1 MKRPYV
7 KEGAIPSLFPWTE
20 FIDKT
25 DETNTIDNIQNTF
38 LEKANI
44 IEKEESSKILTFN
57 ELKCNNKLYLPIGWT
72 RNILPSKNASVIIF
86 NKMMYKTNKIENQ
99 LICIKEIWITEDM
112 KMQIKALGK
121 PINLNTFGINNE
133 FLLSLEIL
141 EDLIKIVETFNI
153 CKAYKKSN
161 EIECTSVALK
171 ESNNILRHKKCPIV
185 LENLTQCNFC
195 KSLSYILDRK
205 RKRLNDKGNKVKRIR
220 VDNLSP
226 TKKNV
231 INDIRKQKNN
241 IMRRQNHKIHII
253 EKLREEIKKT
263 QENLNTRNQQMLE
276 NAMAG
281 KNIPIY
287 QQEALKEILSSS
299 LKKNAKGRRY
309 SDKWILLCLL
319 FHMKSPKGYDF
330 ILHNKILPL
339 PSPSTIRRYNYFNKC
354 TF

>member
-38 LEKANI
+38 LKKANI

-86 NKMMYKTNKIENQ
+86 NKMMYKTNEIENQ

-161 EIECTSVALK
+161 ETECTSVALK

-195 KSLSYILDRK
+195 KSLSYI
-205 RKRLNDKGNKVKRIR
+205 
-220 VDNLSP
+220 
-226 TKKNV
+226 
-231 INDIRKQKNN
+231 
-241 IMRRQNHKIHII
+241 
-253 EKLREEIKKT
+253 
-263 QENLNTRNQQMLE
+263 
-276 NAMAG
+276 
-281 KNIPIY
+281 
-287 QQEALKEILSSS
+287 
-299 LKKNAKGRRY
+299 
-309 SDKWILLCLL
+309 
-319 FHMKSPKGYDF
+319 
-330 ILHNKILPL
+330 
-339 PSPSTIRRYNYFNKC
+339 
-354 TF
+354 

>member
-1 MKRPYV
+1 
-7 KEGAIPSLFPWTE
+7 
-20 FIDKT
+20 
-25 DETNTIDNIQNTF
+25 
-38 LEKANI
+38 
-44 IEKEESSKILTFN
+44 
-57 ELKCNNKLYLPIGWT
+57 
-72 RNILPSKNASVIIF
+72 
-86 NKMMYKTNKIENQ
+86 MMYKTNEIENQ

-112 KMQIKALGK
+112 KMQIKALGR

-161 EIECTSVALK
+161 ETECTSVALK

-195 KSLSYILDRK
+195 KSLSYIFLSHILLDRK

-253 EKLREEIKKT
+253 EKLREEIKKH
-263 QENLNTRNQQMLE
+263 
-276 NAMAG
+276 
-281 KNIPIY
+281 
-287 QQEALKEILSSS
+287 
-299 LKKNAKGRRY
+299 KK
-309 SDKWILLCLL
+309 I
-319 FHMKSPKGYDF
+319 
-330 ILHNKILPL
+330 
-339 PSPSTIRRYNYFNKC
+339 
-354 TF
+354 